1 MLKEGK
7 EKNISSKEFAE
18 IADRLKD
25 NQFCNMYNFICE
37 FYHLKTP
44 LDFKSWYAHQLPIGY
59 KGMVG
64 EDKLSNELR
73 LSSVSKGEKPIC
85 YIYYNKD
92 GYSQHCREY
101 KEYKEWEKNRNPE
114 RYKENCGKQFD
125 RKNVAHAVRLLHMGI
140 EIAKGEGF
148 NVDRTNIDRD
158 FIMNIRLGNTSYEEI
173 ISYIEGK
180 KDEMEILMKSS
191 TLPDKIDENFVNNL
205 LVDIRK
211 KQLGLK

>member
-1 MLKEGK
+1 
-7 EKNISSKEFAE
+7 
-18 IADRLKD
+18 
-25 NQFCNMYNFICE
+25 
-37 FYHLKTP
+37 
-44 LDFKSWYAHQLPIGY
+44 
-59 KGMVG
+59 
-64 EDKLSNELR
+64 
-73 LSSVSKGEKPIC
+73 
-85 YIYYNKD
+85 
-92 GYSQHCREY
+92 
-101 KEYKEWEKNRNPE
+101 
-114 RYKENCGKQFD
+114 
-125 RKNVAHAVRLLHMGI
+125 MGI

-211 KQLGLK
+211 ELLGLKPSTNL

>member
-1 MLKEGK
+1 
-7 EKNISSKEFAE
+7 
-18 IADRLKD
+18 
-25 NQFCNMYNFICE
+25 
-37 FYHLKTP
+37 
-44 LDFKSWYAHQLPIGY
+44 
-59 KGMVG
+59 
-64 EDKLSNELR
+64 
-73 LSSVSKGEKPIC
+73 
-85 YIYYNKD
+85 
-92 GYSQHCREY
+92 
-101 KEYKEWEKNRNPE
+101 
-114 RYKENCGKQFD
+114 
-125 RKNVAHAVRLLHMGI
+125 MGI

-211 KQLGLK
+211 RQLGLK